1 MTNQFCIS
9 VIVPFYNSELNI
21 KNCINSLLEQD
32 FEKTFEVIMVD
43 DASTDNSKN
52 IIKIQNSSLIKLIS
66 LSRNSGPAAARNA
79 GLKIAKGEYIFF
91 LDADDTI
98 LNNTLSTLYNH
109 AKENDFD
116 LVFCDKKRIQNSH
129 NQREN
134 NYVYPEDKVFN
145 NSNILE
151 EIKKRLFDLNYMQGA
166 VGLHGKLIKNSI
178 IINNK
183 LCFQNELRYLEDET
197 FIWDILG
204 FVNNMKY
211 IHIQLYSY
219 YVNTNLKTARSE
231 GLSRAFP
238 LSYFKIVKNHVQN
251 CFKKRGLYSKEITKL
266 GDQAL
271 IFFIIYALVSL
282 SLSMITGKVNFEK
295 GFKYRRKIID
305 DIIVDP
311 DVLNAIKNYSC
322 SKYES
327 PWIPKSIFLRSRK
340 LIELTCSGR
349 ANKIIKKNLRRDV
362 RAV

>member
-9 VIVPFYNSELNI
+9 VIIPFYNSELSI
-21 KNCINSLLEQD
+21 KRCINSVLEQD
-32 FEKTFEVIMVD
+32 FEKNFEIIIID

-52 IIKIQNSSLIKLIS
+52 IIKLQNSSLIKLIS
-66 LSRNSGPAAARNA
+66 LSKNSGPAAARNA
-79 GLKIAKGEYIFF
+79 GLKVAKGEYIFF

-98 LNNTLSTLYNH
+98 LNNTLSTLYKH

-116 LVFCDKKRIQNSH
+116 LVFSDKKKIQNSK
-129 NQREN
+129 NKREN
-134 NYVYPEDKVFN
+134 NYIYPENKVFN

-151 EIKKRLFDLNYMQGA
+151 EIKKRLFDPNYMQGV
-166 VGLHGKLIKNSI
+166 VGLHGKLIKKSI
-178 IINNK
+178 ITNNK
-183 LCFQNELRYLEDET
+183 LSFQNELRYLEDET
-197 FIWDILG
+197 FVWDILG

-211 IHIQLYSY
+211 VRIQLYSY
-219 YVNTNLKTARSE
+219 YANVNLNTARSE

-238 LSYFKIVKNHVQN
+238 LSNFKIIKNHVQN
-251 CFKKRGLYSKEITKL
+251 CFKIRGLPSKEITKL

-282 SLSMITGKVNFEK
+282 SLSMVTGKVNFDK
-295 GFKYRRKIID
+295 GFKSRRKIID
-305 DIIVDP
+305 DINADP

-327 PWIPKSIFLRSRK
+327 PWIPKAIFLRSRK
-340 LIELTCSGR
+340 LMELTCTGR
-349 ANKIIKKNLRRDV
+349 ANKIIKNMRRDV